1 MQIYLAPMEGIT
13 TWVYRKAHAEVYGA
27 LDKYFIPF
35 LETHEKRDFKTRELQ
50 EIIPEH
56 NEGIRAVPQI
66 LTKCAEGFIRAAR
79 ALQNF
84 GYDEI
89 NLNLG
94 CPSRTVVSRGRGA
107 GFLAFPEE
115 LDHFLEEIFGALDV
129 KLSVKTRVGKDSPE
143 EFERLLDIYNQYPLE
158 ELIIHP
164 RIQADYYKNEPRMEC
179 YDEAKKKSRNPLCY
193 NGDLFTQGCIRRFC
207 EKYPQEERLMIGRGL
222 ILNPGLIHG
231 GTKTQFEEF
240 HERLVEGYLG
250 RGLSETSVLF
260 KMKELWFYQI
270 HLFADSRKYEKQ
282 IRKVPHFSE
291 YRRIVEELLRERELC
306 PPDADS

>member
-1 MQIYLAPMEGIT
+1 MLFKLPRMDRIT
-13 TWVYRKAHAEVYGA
+13 SWLLRKAVAEVYGT

-35 LETHEKRDFKTRELQ
+35 LETHEKREFKTRELQ
-50 EIIPEH
+50 EILPEH

-66 LTKCAEGFIRAAR
+66 LTKHAEGFIRTAR
-79 ALQNF
+79 ALQEF

-94 CPSRTVVSRGRGA
+94 CPSKTVVSRHKGS

-115 LDHFLEEIFGALDV
+115 LDHFLEEIFGALDL

-143 EFERLLDIYNQYPLE
+143 EFGRLLDIFNKYSME

-164 RIQADYYKNEPRMEC
+164 RIQADYYKKEPRMEC
-179 YDEAKKKSRNPLCY
+179 YEEAQNRSSNPLCY
-193 NGDLFTQGCIRRFC
+193 NGDLFTGGAVRRFC
-207 EKYPQEERLMIGRGL
+207 SIYPKEERLMIGRGL
-222 ILNPGLIHG
+222 ILNPGMIHG
-231 GTKTQFEEF
+231 GTKAQFQKF

-270 HLFADSRKYEKQ
+270 HLFADTKKYEKQ
-282 IRKVPHFSE
+282 IRKVQNLSQ
-291 YRRIVEELLRERELC
+291 YRQIVEELLQECDFC
-306 PPDADS
+306 PPA